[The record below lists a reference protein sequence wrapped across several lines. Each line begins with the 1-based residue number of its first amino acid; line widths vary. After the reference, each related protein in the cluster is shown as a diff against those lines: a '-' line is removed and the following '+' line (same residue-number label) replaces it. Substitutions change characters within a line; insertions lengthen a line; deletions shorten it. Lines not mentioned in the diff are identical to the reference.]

1 MRTDFSDKLSQPPIL
16 VSNLLLLGVKM
27 KSLINQEIPMLDAT
41 LSLCAMLLIAALLG
55 VIGLAGTA
63 AGMGKVLFVL
73 FLMMFIISFVIPRI
87 RPPA

>member
-1 MRTDFSDKLSQPPIL
+1 
-16 VSNLLLLGVKM
+16 
-27 KSLINQEIPMLDAT
+27 MLDAT